1 MERIVV
7 IYVLGTAVALTAT
20 VFLIILFLRHQFD
33 ILLTLVTIFMPY
45 VFLGMVKI
53 RCRFDAPFPCG
64 WMSFTYGV
72 TWHVLISAVFVGLA
86 AFTIHRLGLTEAVK
100 PLSGGW
106 IALFWSVLPVTVI
119 HPPSHGGPCPYIPL
133 VCHDLPLFS
142 LGGLFYWLLPFVVW
156 STIRVVIRLFSLR
169 SVLPLRNNS
178 H

>member
-1 MERIVV
+1 MI
-7 IYVLGTAVALTAT
+7 IYVLSAAAALATAVFSIVSFSRYRLS
-20 VFLIILFLRHQFD
+20 V
-33 ILLTLVTIFMPY
+33 LLTLAIIFMPY

-64 WMSFTYGV
+64 WMSFTHGV
-72 TWHVLISAVFVGLA
+72 TWHILISAVIVGLT
-86 AFTIHRLGLTEAVK
+86 AFTIYRLGLTEAVK

-106 IALFWSVLPVTVI
+106 LALFWSVLPVQVI
-119 HPPSHGGPCPYIPL
+119 HPPPYGGPCPYIPV

-156 STIRVVIRLFSLR
+156 STVRVVIHLFSFR
-169 SVLPLRNNS
+169 SALPVRSNS